1 MQVYLNY
8 LEGRQI
14 YETDRKYVWERK
26 LLRGGEESQYHNVF
40 DLKLRWR
47 ERGAKGDID
56 AAQSKHKTKTTS

>member
-1 MQVYLNY
+1 MCEKENW
-8 LEGRQI
+8 LEG
-14 YETDRKYVWERK
+14 D
-26 LLRGGEESQYHNVF
+26 EEPQYHNVF